1 MAKFLTTVGNSFYIE
16 QIILN
21 AEKNLTLVT
30 PYLNLSKNLI
40 ERLADAD
47 KENIIITIIYGK
59 SDLNIKEKNKIES
72 LKNLELFF
80 CKNLHAKCY
89 HNEKSLII
97 TSMNLYEFSER
108 NNREMGILIEKNSD
122 LKIFEETL
130 KEIESIKNSSSK
142 EKSIKK
148 ASEHSTESNLETLK
162 INPNFNEEWNF
173 HLPSL
178 MKILK
183 EKYPNH
189 KIKFND
195 SIRINDFPKKGIN
208 LNIDGRIDFEF
219 LDKDYYQSIRYS
231 SKRNSIGIS
240 LPDIRI
246 YWNNKQ
252 INIYDAK
259 DFNPEI
265 NDEGLKLKI
274 DATLKILKII
284 YKELK

>member
-59 SDLNIKEKNKIES
+59 SELKIKEKNKIES

-80 CKNLHAKCY
+80 CENLHAKCY

-122 LKIFEETL
+122 LKIYKETL

-148 ASEHSTESNLETLK
+148 TPKNSKESNFETLK
-162 INPNFNEEWNF
+162 INPYFNEECNF

-189 KIKFND
+189 KIRFND
-195 SIRINDFPKKGIN
+195 SIRINDFPKKGID
-208 LNIDGRIDFEF
+208 LNIRGVIDFEF
-219 LDKDYYQSIRYS
+219 LNQDYYKNIKNS
-231 SKRNSIGIS
+231 SRRVLITNS
-240 LPDIRI
+240 LPNNRI
-246 YWNNKQ
+246 YWNYKQ
-252 INIYDAK
+252 INIYEAE

-265 NDEGLKLKI
+265 NDKGLKLKI
-274 DATLKILKII
+274 DNALKII
-284 YKELK
+284 NTLYKELK

>member
-1 MAKFLTTVGNSFYIE
+1 
-16 QIILN
+16 
-21 AEKNLTLVT
+21 
-30 PYLNLSKNLI
+30 
-40 ERLADAD
+40 
-47 KENIIITIIYGK
+47 
-59 SDLNIKEKNKIES
+59 
-72 LKNLELFF
+72 
-80 CKNLHAKCY
+80 
-89 HNEKSLII
+89 
-97 TSMNLYEFSER
+97 
-108 NNREMGILIEKNSD
+108 
-122 LKIFEETL
+122 TL

>member
-21 AEKNLTLVT
+21 AEKSLTLVT
-30 PYLNLSKNLI
+30 PYLNLSQNLI
-40 ERLADAD
+40 DRLADAD

-240 LPDIRI
+240 LPDIG
-246 YWNNKQ
+246 NE
-252 INIYDAK
+252 
-259 DFNPEI
+259 P
-265 NDEGLKLKI
+265 KLHLPMLLLVFFLLFFPLLFVEVK
-274 DATLKILKII
+274 
-284 YKELK
+284 